1 MAGGIVKEKQNV
13 VLQKKKKATN
23 TDYVFNI
30 VQ

>member
-1 MAGGIVKEKQNV
+1 VKEKQNV